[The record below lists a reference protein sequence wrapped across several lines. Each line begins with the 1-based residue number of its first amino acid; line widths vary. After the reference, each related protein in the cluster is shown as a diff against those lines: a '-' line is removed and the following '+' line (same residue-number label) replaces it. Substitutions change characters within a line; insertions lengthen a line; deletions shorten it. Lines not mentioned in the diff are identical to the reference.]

1 MNHLRGTY
9 MNSII
14 LNEITID
21 ALGCKGNKKVEPKK
35 GFWR

>member
-14 LNEITID
+14 VNEITINEV
-21 ALGCKGNKKVEPKK
+21 AKEIRKLNPKK